1 MREGMGNKHTLF
13 HCVVILVRDDLRHSL
28 RRSKPETTSCGG
40 KHKHK
45 WYLSPTG
52 KNASSP
58 KKTILGDTTVVQI
71 REKSKQHSAVL
82 SDQHFKYFRLRVKK
96 YLENF
101 SKKWNSS
108 IIILITSI
116 ALGESCQNSLPPNG
130 KDRPPLQWLPCFKR
144 SNLTRKKP
152 ATNKEVKI
160 QRNTP

>member
-1 MREGMGNKHTLF
+1 MIFDTPSEEANQKPQAA
-13 HCVVILVRDDLRHSL
+13 VVNINISDIFCQLAKMHQVQ
-28 RRSKPETTSCGG
+28 
-40 KHKHK
+40 
-45 WYLSPTG
+45 
-52 KNASSP
+52 
-58 KKTILGDTTVVQI
+58 KKTILSYTTVVQI

-101 SKKWNSS
+101 CKKWNSS

-130 KDRPPLQWLPCFKR
+130 KDRTPLQWLPRFKR